1 MKKIEK
7 LCFSGG
13 GARAFATVG
22 VLKKLKDLVKTGDIE
37 MSIKEVSG
45 VSAGSIIGL
54 GYIIGYSGYELEEEI
69 MEKNFED
76 LKDIRYT
83 SIFSSYG
90 IESGKKFITWVET
103 MILKKGFNKDITFLE
118 LFKKTNIKFKV
129 LATNLNKYKY
139 THFDYINTP
148 DVKVTRAI
156 RLSISVPFYF
166 CAEKYENDIHVDGA
180 VIDNYPIKLYKDDLT
195 NVLGVKIINHGEMSE
210 HQVENKIN
218 SIDSFIYNLLYCI
231 VIQKEK
237 HTTIDE
243 DYKKHTIYIYTDDR
257 KSLNFM
263 LSKEEKQNLIDLG
276 YSSCETF
283 FKNNGGSN
291 EVTVNSNVGSD
302 VNTDVNFAS
311 EDTDTNT
318 TDTNTYIN
326 TEIKTDIMTDTK

>member
-37 MSIKEVSG
+37 MSINEVSG

-83 SIFSSYG
+83 SIFTSYG
-90 IESGKKFITWVET
+90 IESGKNFITWVET

-283 FKNNGGSN
+283 FMRNGIK
-291 EVTVNSNVGSD
+291 TVNSNVDTGIGTGVDVEDNGSKI
-302 VNTDVNFAS
+302 
-311 EDTDTNT
+311 ED
-318 TDTNTYIN
+318 
-326 TEIKTDIMTDTK
+326 K